1 MNNNVGVF
9 PVFVF
14 FNILL
19 GLGLSLVLGWAAIA
33 FARRVGLMDIPGSL
47 PHKTHGAPTALAGG
61 ITLVLA
67 LTIGGLIFNFSMMRS
82 LWNIFVPTAIVFLV
96 GLWDDFRRLPAWIK
110 LVGQVAASIVL
121 ISLGTTIHFVPHHFL
136 GLLPERTNL
145 LADWLITLFWMVG
158 ITNAFNFVDSMDGL
172 VVGLSGIAISFLVL
186 VTIGSPQVE
195 LLRLLT
201 LMLGICAGLF
211 FLNITPAHLFLG
223 DSGAQTMGFLLAA
236 IGILYTPPNYP
247 QASSWFLP
255 IIVLCVP
262 IFDTCLVVFS
272 RLRRR
277 MPIYQAERNHTYHR
291 LVDRGMDTTRA
302 VITMQLAAIVL
313 GCLAFIALNLQPLY
327 SNLLF
332 GLICL
337 AGLAALVFLEKE
349 AA

>member
-1 MNNNVGVF
+1 
-9 PVFVF
+9 
-14 FNILL
+14 
-19 GLGLSLVLGWAAIA
+19 
-33 FARRVGLMDIPGSL
+33 
-47 PHKTHGAPTALAGG
+47 
-61 ITLVLA
+61 
-67 LTIGGLIFNFSMMRS
+67 
-82 LWNIFVPTAIVFLV
+82 
-96 GLWDDFRRLPAWIK
+96 
-110 LVGQVAASIVL
+110 
-121 ISLGTTIHFVPHHFL
+121 
-136 GLLPERTNL
+136 
-145 LADWLITLFWMVG
+145 
-158 ITNAFNFVDSMDGL
+158 
-172 VVGLSGIAISFLVL
+172 
-186 VTIGSPQVE
+186 
-195 LLRLLT
+195 
-201 LMLGICAGLF
+201 MLGICAGLF

-255 IIVLCVP
+255 IIVLGVP